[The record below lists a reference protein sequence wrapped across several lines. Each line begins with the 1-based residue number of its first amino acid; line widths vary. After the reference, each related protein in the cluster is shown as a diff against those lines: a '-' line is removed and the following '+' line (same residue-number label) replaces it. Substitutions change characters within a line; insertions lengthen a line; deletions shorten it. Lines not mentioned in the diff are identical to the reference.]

1 MHIVLSGSAEYLSYA
16 PVLLRSVVDSN
27 PDSIISFHIFHFLP
41 NEVVSQLKHNLEKAC
56 LVHPRASLFFHPV
69 SDEDVKLLDSSKG
82 WNPAL
87 WARWKSLDILRDLT
101 DRFLVLGIDTLV
113 RRNISDFYFQ
123 DLDNNIFCAS
133 PDGWIST
140 SDLSGWAPYSEM
152 ESFNVSPKNYINADV
167 VLVNLL
173 PSDSPTFSEFLSL
186 YADINTSCLDQD
198 VINYCFAS
206 RLKLAPSYF
215 NYFPNILS
223 DSLKDRHQFAESSIV
238 QFAGAPKPW
247 NLLGLKSYSCVGHRE
262 WWTIAHC
269 IGIHRRHLI
278 FDRITRRLKTL
289 LTVIFP

>member
-27 PDSIISFHIFHFLP
+27 QILLSFFIFFTSCQIK
-41 NEVVSQLKHNLEKAC
+41 VVSQLKRNLEKAC
-56 LVHPRASLFFHPV
+56 SVHPRASLYFYSV

-113 RRNISDFYFQ
+113 RRNISDFYSQ

-140 SDLSGWAPYSEM
+140 SDLSGWAPYSELQ
-152 ESFNVSPKNYINADV
+152 SFNVSPKNYINADV

-186 YADINTSCLDQD
+186 YADINTSCL
-198 VINYCFAS
+198 
-206 RLKLAPSYF
+206 
-215 NYFPNILS
+215 
-223 DSLKDRHQFAESSIV
+223 E
-238 QFAGAPKPW
+238 
-247 NLLGLKSYSCVGHRE
+247 
-262 WWTIAHC
+262 
-269 IGIHRRHLI
+269 
-278 FDRITRRLKTL
+278 
-289 LTVIFP
+289 